1 MHVSAGSVWAIKCV
15 DRSKLEA
22 EDEEALRI
30 EVEVMQTLRHPH
42 IVQLREVFDTDKT
55 FYMVLDLMTGGE
67 LFDRVRSAVLLSAFS
82 RPGVAEASPITTLEF
97 HKRRHLHPLLRRCA
111 GRGEELLL

>member
-1 MHVSAGSVWAIKCV
+1 MWAVKCV

-30 EVEVMQTLRHPH
+30 EVEVMQSLRHPH
-42 IVQLREVFDTDKT
+42 IVQLREVFDTERT

-67 LFDRVRSAVLLSAFS
+67 LFDRVRWRGLFPSVSA
-82 RPGVAEASPITTLEF
+82 RKSP
-97 HKRRHLHPLLRRCA
+97 R
-111 GRGEELLL
+111 